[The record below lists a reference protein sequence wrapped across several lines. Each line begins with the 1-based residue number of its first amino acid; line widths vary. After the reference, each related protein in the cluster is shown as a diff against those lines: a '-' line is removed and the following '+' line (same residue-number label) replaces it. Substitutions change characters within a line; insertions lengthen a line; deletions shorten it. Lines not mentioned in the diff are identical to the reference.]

1 MTQRETV
8 LAMLRHAGSR
18 GVTGVEFFAANLPR
32 AAARVCELRDR
43 GQEIRSV
50 PYTTG
55 TGVRTVRNEWVR
67 NLKRQCDAVGVPF
80 FFKKWGSDIFN
91 RTMIVNSPQ
100 NGAYVKSIDN
110 DGEIDGKI
118 CREFPNG

>member
-55 TGVRTVRNEWVR
+55 TGVRTVRYVLVPPVPVPDPAVLPVVDEDRLFTPPVPGHHEYG
-67 NLKRQCDAVGVPF
+67 DA
-80 FFKKWGSDIFN
+80 
-91 RTMIVNSPQ
+91 
-100 NGAYVKSIDN
+100 A
-110 DGEIDGKI
+110 
-118 CREFPNG
+118 

>member
-1 MTQRETV
+1 VTQRETV

-55 TGVRTVRNEWVR
+55 TGVRTVRYVLVPPPPPDPQPVGEPVQGQLFSPPPQPHYR
-67 NLKRQCDAVGVPF
+67 MDA
-80 FFKKWGSDIFN
+80 
-91 RTMIVNSPQ
+91 
-100 NGAYVKSIDN
+100 A
-110 DGEIDGKI
+110 
-118 CREFPNG
+118 